1 VRTVDSTAARNLC
14 RTVVFVQKI
23 STRLFEA
30 TLEVGEATVL
40 IVYVHCS
47 SVIRNVVRAS
57 HVFPPL
63 QTAFFA
69 FRT

>member
-47 SVIRNVVRAS
+47 SVIRKCG
-57 HVFPPL
+57 
-63 QTAFFA
+63 
-69 FRT
+69 